1 MRNLT
6 EGVKD
11 DGGKNR
17 LDLLSARWIQ
27 GVGKVLTF
35 GAAKYADHNW
45 RRGLKLSRC
54 LAAALRHLF
63 AFLGGEDCDPET
75 GLSHLY
81 HASCSLMFAAELHE
95 THPEL
100 DDRYYEP
107 KQTALVEEPRSE
119 LCPPTAN
126 CAGCEIGRYR
136 KLTTGQYFIR
146 GKSCYQSKVEM
157 AMQVS
162 KVVEAQEAAH
172 LAAGLHPRGPGQE
185 AVETFLGRAARGE
198 NTFCYGYD
206 CLTNCPIG
214 TAKKHPDDKDRRFKG
229 VRCEV
234 AALELLKEMDH
245 E

>member
-1 MRNLT
+1 M
-6 EGVKD
+6 
-11 DGGKNR
+11 
-17 LDLLSARWIQ
+17 
-27 GVGKVLTF
+27 
-35 GAAKYADHNW
+35 
-45 RRGLKLSRC
+45 
-54 LAAALRHLF
+54 
-63 AFLGGEDCDPET
+63 
-75 GLSHLY
+75 
-81 HASCSLMFAAELHE
+81 
-95 THPEL
+95 
-100 DDRYYEP
+100 
-107 KQTALVEEPRSE
+107 EEPRSE